1 MLTFP
6 TISKFQFFSKPLNK
20 ECHSHRFMW
29 TLYSKDPDHWV
40 PISTVASFKR
50 MREFS
55 TSGIEWLANAIRLSE
70 FLQVDETGTKVRR
83 TTEPKE
89 SNNQLQRSVYAVRF
103 VIIILFSFFLSLLCC
118 RFGFFMSILKVSFLL
133 IERVWRGGCYVTK
146 STRRIF
152 Q

>member
-1 MLTFP
+1 MP
-6 TISKFQFFSKPLNK
+6 
-20 ECHSHRFMW
+20 HRFMW

-83 TTEPKE
+83 TTEPRE

-103 VIIILFSFFLSLLCC
+103 FFYVRCFAVDL
-118 RFGFFMSILKVSFLL
+118 GF
-133 IERVWRGGCYVTK
+133 
-146 STRRIF
+146 
-152 Q
+152 